1 MRTTSLPCFNIY
13 LLNIAIEKRS
23 MQYGDNHSPWVAFA
37 IFINQLTS
45 YIFSNRQDV
54 DRISRSCY
62 DGLLFGRCFLRKLVS
77 FVLPKKK
84 LPQTT
89 YLYNKIPQEHYYP
102 STTERSSLYYQTTI
116 YKTYKDFEY
125 TTKKYRDLYTK
136 EEKSEPN
143 TNAGQDFS
151 NLGSK
156 NPKYIN
162 SNDIK
167 GTSFKDPN
175 WFHKDTSVSEST
187 VHLDYP
193 RNILKETKIR
203 SSDDT
208 QSTYS
213 KEYLKDS
220 LLQANSLESEFS
232 PLVQHSRN
240 PFLFIPSDSQSS
252 HQPKVKFKL
261 RVRTRKEFSCC
272 PSNDTGQGTC
282 KTISEDC
289 QNLIRNR
296 NYVYCK
302 RSSTRQVW
310 KIFRRFCN

>member
-1 MRTTSLPCFNIY
+1 
-13 LLNIAIEKRS
+13 
-23 MQYGDNHSPWVAFA
+23 MQYDDNHSPWFVLAT
-37 IFINQLTS
+37 FINQLTS

-54 DRISRSCY
+54 DRIGRSCN
-62 DGLLFGRCFLRKLVS
+62 DGLLFGRCFLRKIVS
-77 FVLPKKK
+77 FILPKKK

-89 YLYNKIPQEHYYP
+89 YTYKKLPQEQYYP
-102 STTERSSLYYQTTI
+102 STTERSSLYYQTTK

-125 TTKKYRDLYTK
+125 TTKKYRDLHTN
-136 EEKSEPN
+136 EAKSEPN

-156 NPKYIN
+156 NPKYVN

-167 GTSFKDPN
+167 GVFFKDPD
-175 WFHKDTSVSEST
+175 WFQKDTSVSEST

-193 RNILKETKIR
+193 RNIVKETKLR
-203 SSDDT
+203 SLDDT
-208 QSTYS
+208 QTALS
-213 KEYLKDS
+213 KEYPKDA

-232 PLVQHSRN
+232 PLIQHSRN
-240 PFLFIPSDSQSS
+240 SFLFISSDSQSS

-272 PSNDTGQGTC
+272 PPDDKGQGTC
-282 KTISEDC
+282 KTVFEEC
-289 QNLIRNR
+289 QNLIRNG

-302 RSSTRQVW
+302 RSPTR
-310 KIFRRFCN
+310 